1 VNTNLRVLGL
11 FKKKKAYPSVEDH
24 ARAGR
29 IVGENDTG
37 GNGISIPDRACSVFE
52 SFHHAVVETIVKEEV
67 SSGEKVPVPSPRQQG
82 GPQGVPESQAG
93 IRIRSPFSHGFTYLR
108 LRRSRHDVRYVLRA
122 RRR

>member
-37 GNGISIPDRACSVFE
+37 GNGISIRTV
-52 SFHHAVVETIVKEEV
+52 
-67 SSGEKVPVPSPRQQG
+67 R
-82 GPQGVPESQAG
+82 
-93 IRIRSPFSHGFTYLR
+93 
-108 LRRSRHDVRYVLRA
+108 VRYSSRSTTPSS
-122 RRR
+122 RPS